1 MFQAIREYFRA
12 KFSANRMH
20 ESKALVNLSH
30 INFGIDN
37 YPFKQYLPEDGYL
50 TQAEQQLLKQ
60 ILSETIQIHEEYRVN
75 VLETAKFYKSSGNK
89 ELSQMHFKA
98 HRQRKAI
105 IKKLASLQKKIKHT
119 LHTRG

>member
-60 ILSETIQIHEEYRVN
+60 ILSETIQIHEESFTS
-75 VLETAKFYKSSGNK
+75 LP
-89 ELSQMHFKA
+89 
-98 HRQRKAI
+98 AI
-105 IKKLASLQKKIKHT
+105 KNFLKCT
-119 LHTRG
+119 LRLIDNARL